1 MNKNLITAFSLFL
14 LAACGGGGG
23 DPAPAAPPANPPVN
37 PPNAGGSGIAEVPH
51 AFALPGGGTAP
62 SVVLAQE
69 VVVMLAPGASITEL
83 ASGYN
88 ATVLD
93 RFGKRPIH
101 RLRLAPGV
109 SLTDTLS
116 RLRGD
121 TRVRFAEP
129 NAVNSSPEKKDQ
141 VVWVLGGD
149 ELGFSG
155 QWAPSSL
162 ALAPAQALST
172 GAGIRVAVLDTGID
186 AAHPAFAG
194 RLARTAGGALLG
206 RDFVD
211 GDDDPAEAGTVTD
224 AGWGH
229 GTHVASVIALAA
241 PGAPIIPVRVLDAA
255 GRGNVWVLAEALLWA
270 IDPDGD
276 PRTDD
281 GARVINISL
290 GTTAPTQLLD
300 MAIELASCNDD
311 DDDDE
316 QIDRSDPGFDDDRLR
331 CSLRPGAVVMAA
343 AGNSGSGTELVYP
356 AAEAVEGQLAITAT
370 DSAGL
375 LAGFANRGS
384 WVQLAAPGDRIIG
397 AVPGGGYATWS
408 GTSMATPWASA
419 VSALVLARNPDW
431 KPVDVSKRLLDRSVL
446 LCGGGSLR
454 GLHAHGSVADF
465 VPPDPS
471 CP

>member
-1 MNKNLITAFSLFL
+1 MKRTLTTSFALL
-14 LAACGGGGG
+14 ALAACGGGGDG
-23 DPAPAAPPANPPVN
+23 PAAMASGP
-37 PPNAGGSGIAEVPH
+37 GSGSLEVAH
-51 AFALPGGGTAP
+51 AFDLPGGGSSSSA
-62 SVVLAQE
+62 VLAQE
-69 VVVMLAPGASITEL
+69 IVVMLAPGAAVAEVA
-83 ASGYN
+83 ASYG

-93 RFGKRPIH
+93 RFGQRPIY
-101 RLRLAPGV
+101 RLRLAAGG
-109 SLTDTLS
+109 SLTDTLA
-116 RLRGD
+116 RMAAD
-121 TRVRFAEP
+121 TRIRFAEP

-141 VVWVLGGD
+141 VVWAIGGD
-149 ELGFSG
+149 DASRAA
-155 QWAPSSL
+155 QWAPQAL
-162 ALAPAQALST
+162 ALPAAQALST
-172 GAGIRVAVLDTGID
+172 GAGVRVAVLDTGID
-186 AAHPAFAG
+186 AAHPVFAG

-211 GDDDPAEAGTVTD
+211 GDDDPAEAGSAAD

-241 PGAPIIPVRVLDAA
+241 PAAPILPVRVLDAA

-300 MAIELASCNDD
+300 LAIELASCNDD

-316 QIDRSDPGFDDDRLR
+316 RIDRSDPGFDDDRLR

-343 AGNSGSGTELVYP
+343 AGNGGSSTERVYP
-356 AAEAVEGQLAITAT
+356 AAEAAEGQLSITAS
-370 DSAGL
+370 DSTGRLSA
-375 LAGFANRGS
+375 FANRGS
-384 WVQLAAPGDRIIG
+384 WVQLAAPGDRIVG
-397 AVPGGGYATWS
+397 AIPGGGYASWS

-419 VSALVLARNPDW
+419 VSALVLQRNPDW
-431 KPVDVSKRLLDRSVL
+431 KPVDVSKRLLDRSVR
-446 LCGGGSLR
+446 LCASSTLR
-454 GLHAHGSVADF
+454 GLHAEGAVADF
-465 VPPDPS
+465 VPADPT